1 MYVIYTAVLRAVLS
15 CPRTKILIFR
25 GALKIKSLIESDPR
39 SMMLQLRGNSAHS
52 RFRLRKLEAM
62 LCERVSAVRS
72 IGSEFWHFVGLS
84 TDLAPGQEAV
94 LRRILDYGSSADAA
108 DCDES
113 GDFFLVVPR
122 AGTISPWSTKAT
134 DIAHHCGL
142 GEVDRIER
150 GIAWWIRT
158 IDDKPLTPEECAHVA
173 GCIHDPMTESVLRA
187 FTQVDD
193 LYRKFEPRPLQVV
206 DVLND
211 GDFALIRANQD
222 WGMALSRDEV
232 EYLVREFRAM
242 GRNPTDVEL
251 MMFAQVNSEHCR
263 HKIFNAN
270 WVIDNQPRSETLFNM
285 IRESHRRNS
294 EGTLIAYEDNAA
306 VLQGSAAAR
315 FFPRPQDREYEYHNE
330 LIHIV
335 CKVETHNHPTGISP
349 FPGAATGSGGEIR
362 DEGAT
367 GSGAKP
373 KAGLTGFSVS
383 NLRIPGALQ
392 PWEGPANTP
401 ARLATPLQIM
411 LDGPVGGA
419 AFNNEFGRPNI
430 AGYFRTYEQAIVN
443 AEGETEIRGYHKPIM
458 LAGGLGNI
466 RARHVNKNAIP
477 AGAVII
483 VLGGPAMMIGL
494 GGGAASSVA
503 TGVGDEALDFSSVQR
518 GNAEM
523 QRRCQE
529 VIDRCWELGESNP
542 ILSIHDV
549 GAGGLS
555 NALPELVHG
564 SGRGAHFHLRKI
576 LNDDPGMTPM
586 QIWCNEAQERYTLAV
601 EPDRLNEFIGLC
613 ERERCLYCVVGHATE
628 DQYLLLDDVHFDGQG
643 APLTT
648 PIHMPMQTLFGNTPT
663 MTREAAVAT
672 PMEGALHLS
681 GTSIRE
687 ALDRVLHLP
696 TVADKT
702 FLVTIADRSVGGLVC
717 RDQMVG
723 PWQVPVADVAVTAAG
738 YNTFFGE
745 AMAIGE
751 RTPLAVVNA
760 PASGRMA
767 VAEALLNIAAADIRS
782 LNEIKLSANWMAA
795 AGHAGEDAALFDT
808 VRSVAVD
815 LCPQLGIAIPV
826 GKDSMSMRAVWQDER
841 GAHQVA
847 APLSLILT
855 AFAPVVDIR
864 KTCTPQAVAD
874 RSHEF
879 WLIDLGRGR
888 NRLGG
893 SALAQVYGRAGD
905 TVPDV
910 DDPEL
915 LKNAFLAIQQLI
927 SNRWLSAYHDRS
939 DGGLIVALLEMSFTG
954 RIGLDI
960 DLSSLQGVNPG
971 CDAIGALFNEEPGA
985 IIQIDP
991 AHRQRISDTLKTYGL
1006 GEVTHCV
1013 AMPRVDDRIVVKD
1026 HQGMRLEESRTV
1038 LHRSW
1043 SETTWRMQSLR
1054 DNETCANAEYDRI
1067 LDASDTGLYASL
1079 SYDPAQVDAP
1089 EILTTPPRVAIL
1101 REQGVNGHIE
1111 MAAAFKRAGFTA
1123 VDVTMHDLLIGRSVL
1138 SGFQGLVAC
1147 GGFSFGDVLGGG
1159 GGWAKSILFNDGL
1172 RDQFSRYFDQDD
1184 TFTLGVCNGCQM
1196 LAGLKELIPGAELW
1210 PRFVRN
1216 QSEQFEAR
1224 YVMVEVTQN
1233 PSVLLSGMH
1242 GSHLPVVVS
1251 HGEGRVDFGSGTQP
1265 SGIKRMIALR
1275 FIDNAGDVTETYPG
1289 NPNGSTQGITALS
1302 NKDGRVTI
1310 MMPHPERVFRTVQCS
1325 WAPWQWGEDGAWM
1338 RLFLNAR
1345 DFVV

>member
-1 MYVIYTAVLRAVLS
+1 M
-15 CPRTKILIFR
+15 
-25 GALKIKSLIESDPR
+25 
-39 SMMLQLRGNSAHS
+39 
-52 RFRLRKLEAM
+52 
-62 LCERVSAVRS
+62 
-72 IGSEFWHFVGLS
+72 
-84 TDLAPGQEAV
+84 
-94 LRRILDYGSSADAA
+94 AA
-108 DCDES
+108 I
-113 GDFFLVVPR
+113 FFLVVPR
-122 AGTISPWSTKAT
+122 VGTISPWSTKAT
-134 DIAHHCGL
+134 DIARHCGL
-142 GEVDRIER
+142 GEVNRIER
-150 GIAWWIRT
+150 GIVWWVRT
-158 IDDKPLTPEECAHVA
+158 TEDKPLTPEECSHIVEL
-173 GCIHDPMTESVLRA
+173 IHDPMTESVLRA
-187 FTQVDD
+187 FEQVGD
-193 LYRKFEPRPLQVV
+193 LFRNFEPRPLQVV
-206 DVLND
+206 DVLN
-211 GDFALIRANQD
+211 GGVPALIKANQD
-222 WGMALSRDEV
+222 WGMALSGDEV
-232 EYLVREFRAM
+232 DYLVREFSAM

-270 WVIDNQPRSETLFNM
+270 WVIDNQPRSESLFDM
-285 IRESHRRNS
+285 IRESHRCNN
-294 EGTLIAYEDNAA
+294 EGTLVAYEDNAA
-306 VLQGSAAAR
+306 VLHGSAAAR
-315 FFPRPQDREYEYHNE
+315 FFPRPEDREYAYHDE

-401 ARLATPLQIM
+401 SRLATPLQIM
-411 LDGPVGGA
+411 LDGPIGGA
-419 AFNNEFGRPNI
+419 SFNNEFGRPNI
-430 AGYFRTYEQAIVN
+430 AGYFRTYEQSIVN
-443 AEGETEIRGYHKPIM
+443 ADGDTETRGYHKPIM

-466 RARHVNKNAIP
+466 RARHVFKNEIP
-477 AGAVII
+477 AGAAIL

-529 VIDRCWELGESNP
+529 VIDRCWELGEANP
-542 ILSIHDV
+542 ILSIHDI

-555 NALPELVHG
+555 NALPELVFG
-564 SGRGAHFHLRKI
+564 SARGGHFHLRKI

-586 QIWCNEAQERYTLAV
+586 QIWCNEAQERYTIAV
-601 EPDRLNEFIGLC
+601 EPDRLDEFIGLC

-628 DQYLLLDDVHFDGQG
+628 DQKLLVGDMHFDGQG
-643 APLTT
+643 EPLTT
-648 PIHMPMQTLFGNTPT
+648 PINMPMQTLFGNAPT
-663 MTREAAVAT
+663 MTRQAKVA
-672 PMEGALHLS
+672 PPVEDALRLS
-681 GTSIRE
+681 DRSIRE
-687 ALDRVLHLP
+687 ALDRVLRLP
-696 TVADKT
+696 AVADKT

-738 YNTFFGE
+738 YNTCFGE

-782 LNEIKLSANWMAA
+782 LREIKLSANWMAA
-795 AGHAGEDAALFDT
+795 AGHPGEDAALFDT

-826 GKDSMSMRAVWQDER
+826 GKDSMSMKTVWRDEH

-847 APLSLILT
+847 APLSLIVS

-864 KTCTPQAVAD
+864 KTRTPQAVAD
-874 RSHEF
+874 RGHEF
-879 WLIDLGRGR
+879 WLIDLGCGR

-927 SNRWLSAYHDRS
+927 GNGWVSAYHDRS
-939 DGGLIVALLEMSFTG
+939 DGGLVVTLLEMSFAG
-954 RIGLDI
+954 RIGLDL
-960 DLSSLQGVNPG
+960 DLSSLQRAGRG
-971 CDAIGALFNEEPGA
+971 YDAIGALFNEEPGA
-985 IIQIDP
+985 VIQIDP
-991 AHRQRISDTLKTYGL
+991 AHGQQISATLEAYGL
-1006 GEVTHCV
+1006 REITHYI
-1013 AMPRVDDRIVVKD
+1013 ARPRVDDRILIQD
-1026 HQGMRLEESRTV
+1026 HQGIHLDESRAM
-1038 LHRSW
+1038 LHRAW

-1054 DNETCANAEYDRI
+1054 DNEVCANAEYDRI

-1079 SYDPAQVDAP
+1079 SYDPAQAASP
-1089 EILTTPPRVAIL
+1089 QILTTPPRVAIL

-1111 MAAAFKRAGFTA
+1111 MAAAFKRVGFTA
-1123 VDVTMHDLLIGRSVL
+1123 VDVTMHDLLTGRNVL
-1138 SGFQGLVAC
+1138 SEFQGLVAC

-1159 GGWAKSILFNDGL
+1159 GGWAKSILFNDAL

-1196 LAGLKELIPGAELW
+1196 LAGLKELIPGAEFW

-1216 QSEQFEAR
+1216 RSEQFEAR
-1224 YVMVEVTQN
+1224 YVMVEVTQS

-1251 HGEGRVDFGSGTQP
+1251 HGEGQVDFGSAPQP
-1265 SGIKRMIALR
+1265 TGIQDMVALR
-1275 FIDNAGDVTETYPG
+1275 FIDNAGDVTETYPY
-1289 NPNGSTQGITALS
+1289 NPNGSAQGITALS
-1302 NKDGRVTI
+1302 NTNGRVTI

-1325 WAPWQWGEDGAWM
+1325 WAPQQWREDGAWV
-1338 RLFLNAR
+1338 RLFQNAR
-1345 DFVV
+1345 DFVT